1 MSIENHWKIF
11 FPTVQ
16 LVQLHW
22 NPIAAVMVSMLVS
35 SVVECTEVLSRYLFQ
50 LKQGILTDFS
60 RSPDVTLFCI
70 FIFF

>member
-1 MSIENHWKIF
+1 MSIENHGEIF

-35 SVVECTEVLSRYLFQ
+35 SVVECRFESRKTKVGIIISLNVTYSHHDITEIV
-50 LKQGILTDFS
+50 
-60 RSPDVTLFCI
+60 
-70 FIFF
+70 FI